1 MCDEVRDSFALPCPR
16 LSAASLL
23 AAGVLTLSGCAEATR
38 APVAPSAAAAVDGSA
53 RSGEIERFLPL
64 KAETVFSYHAWL
76 PESVDPELLI
86 LQVERPSARFANL
99 RSGSSVKRIE
109 FVPDGVRLVTGGYLL
124 KAPISAGA
132 DWAGPAGRVRVTGM
146 ELEVNV
152 AAGHFVGCLE
162 TTESDARGASP
173 RTISTTY
180 CPGVGIV
187 KFSVGDAERQE
198 RFELKSFGARVN
210 VDQL

>member
-1 MCDEVRDSFALPCPR
+1 MRDPFALPCPR
-16 LSAASLL
+16 LSAASSL
-23 AAGVLTLSGCAEATR
+23 AASVLTLSGCVEATR
-38 APVAPSAAAAVDGSA
+38 APAAPSATAAVNGAAS
-53 RSGEIERFLPL
+53 SGEIERFLPL
-64 KAETVFSYHAWL
+64 KAETVFSYDAWL

-86 LQVERPSARFANL
+86 LQVERPSERFANL

-132 DWAGPAGRVRVTGM
+132 DWAGPAGRVRVTGV

-152 AAGHFVGCLE
+152 AAGHFVGCMA

-187 KFSVGDAERQE
+187 KFSVGDGERQE
-198 RFELKSFGARVN
+198 RFELKSFGARVD

>member
-1 MCDEVRDSFALPCPR
+1 VNG
-16 LSAASLL
+16 AAS
-23 AAGVLTLSGCAEATR
+23 
-38 APVAPSAAAAVDGSA
+38 
-53 RSGEIERFLPL
+53 SGEIERFLPL
-64 KAETVFSYHAWL
+64 KAETVFSYDAWL

-86 LQVERPSARFANL
+86 LQVERPSERFANL

-132 DWAGPAGRVRVTGM
+132 DWAGPAGRVRVTGV

-152 AAGHFVGCLE
+152 AAGHFVGCMA

-187 KFSVGDAERQE
+187 KFSVGDGERQE
-198 RFELKSFGARVN
+198 RFELKSFGARVD